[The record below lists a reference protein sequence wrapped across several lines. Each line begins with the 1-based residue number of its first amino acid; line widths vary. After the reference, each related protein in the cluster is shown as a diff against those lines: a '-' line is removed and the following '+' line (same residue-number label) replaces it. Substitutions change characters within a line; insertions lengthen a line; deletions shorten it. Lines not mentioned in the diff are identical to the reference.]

1 MIRLRKNKRGQS
13 SFIQLT
19 EYVTQ
24 TDVFLTREE
33 ALFLKENYTDYL
45 SISPSFQKEGC
56 YDLTPR
62 HYAGHLVLPTGRT
75 LVIVPKFSLPNL
87 FYLLTYAYDLVDFR
101 SDLVGY
107 EESSDLLEV
116 LVKIFVESTGDLIRK
131 GLYKAYLAQEEN
143 QKFIRGK
150 ILFPAQL
157 KENQWRR
164 DRIYCQYAEATPD
177 VLENQILKFTTALLF
192 LPVYHHTDLVEK
204 LKANYRYLNGI
215 SWVPVRAEDV
225 SRIAYNR
232 LNQHYKSALSLCE
245 LFLQHISIRNYTGD
259 IPFFSFLLDMNRVFE
274 RFIAEALR
282 ERLANYPSLS
292 LSYQESRWLDRGA
305 TRSFSPD
312 LILYEKDKPV
322 LVLDMKYKRKNGLKQ
337 GFDNSMG
344 LSQEPFLS
352 VQKDPDSEDVY
363 QILVYCQSLGVKTGV
378 LLYPEPIDWQLETW
392 YGLTVQTWGVGLQGG
407 PPRVEE
413 HLKNL
418 TKRILE
424 IVCRNK
430 KVISGSQV
438 F

>member
-1 MIRLRKNKRGQS
+1 MIRLRKNKKGPG

-19 EYVTQ
+19 EYITQ
-24 TDVFLTREE
+24 ADVFLTREE
-33 ALFLKENYTDYL
+33 ALFLKENYKDYL
-45 SISPSFQKEGC
+45 SISPSFHKEGC

-62 HYAGHLVLPTGRT
+62 HYVGHLVLPTGRT
-75 LVIVPKFSLPNL
+75 LVIVPKFSLLNL

-101 SDLVGY
+101 SDWVGY

-157 KENQWRR
+157 KENQWRK

-192 LPVYHHTDLVEK
+192 LPAYHHTDLVEK
-204 LKANYRYLNGI
+204 LKANYKHLNGV
-215 SWVPVRAEDV
+215 SWVPVWAEDV

-232 LNQHYKSALSLCE
+232 LNQHYKSVLSLCE

-274 RFIAEALR
+274 RFVAGALR
-282 ERLANYPSLS
+282 EKLADYPSLS

-312 LILYEKDKPV
+312 LILYEKDDPI
-322 LVLDMKYKRKNGLKQ
+322 LVLDMKYKRNNDPTQRSG
-337 GFDNSMG
+337 NSME
-344 LSQEPFLS
+344 LPRDPFLS
-352 VQKDPDSEDVY
+352 FQKDPDSEDIY

-378 LLYPEPIDWQLETW
+378 LLYPEPIDQELETW
-392 YGLTVQTWGVGLQGG
+392 YGVTVQTWGVGLQGN
-407 PPRVEE
+407 PLEVEE
-413 HLKNL
+413 HIKNL
-418 TKRILE
+418 TRRILE
-424 IVCRNK
+424 IVRRNK